1 MPEKNM
7 QNSLFHEL
15 GHAHNFNNG
24 GIMKLMQK
32 VRPLG
37 MLLPPFLLLYGAFS
51 KKSKPQSPDTELT
64 KKQKTNNFIRDNAG
78 KLSFIAMLPIL
89 IEEGAATLKGNKFA
103 KEFISED
110 LAKKAFKGNCL
121 AYLSYLG
128 AAVLSGLAAMTA
140 VKIKDKKIAKKDAA
154 MQQKMSFIQS
164 YQSSL

>member
-1 MPEKNM
+1 MTHGRRSGTWQSTRASPARTLTTTPSRLTDGLEK
-7 QNSLFHEL
+7 
-15 GHAHNFNNG
+15 G
-24 GIMKLMQK
+24 
-32 VRPLG
+32 
-37 MLLPPFLLLYGAFS
+37 
-51 KKSKPQSPDTELT
+51 
-64 KKQKTNNFIRDNAG
+64 
-78 KLSFIAMLPIL
+78 LSFLNIFKVPVAEVALMMSIALRFIPIL
-89 IEEGAATLKGNKFA
+89 IEEGTATLKGNKFA